1 MDLHGL
7 SLRVTAQF
15 IVLVPQQPT
24 KTRQTF
30 TTYIGY
36 CTPHSKKARL
46 SLLGCCWPWRLLLY
60 LSTNRTNVCPVS
72 PPITHMYIYVLCI
85 GKQQQLRDISDIF
98 ISNRFPMY
106 IPSCVCRVLAA
117 VYSLRW
123 KPLISMPFDD
133 IVKPSLLHKLDGH
146 HSLRMAWKWP
156 SVCPTYEKPPLL
168 FYLYQRK
175 EKEYE
180 KGSLM
185 VWVWCR
191 ACAHDVFLFYHSPPF
206 FTTCFNENLTQTHTQ
221 TKKLASRVTFWYDR
235 SGRKKTKE
243 LERGRET
250 LVSTIGPTPVRA
262 HSAWGFQVHQLVL
275 IIIVALVVD

>member
-175 EKEYE
+175 ERKV
-180 KGSLM
+180 KRVWWSGSD
-185 VWVWCR
+185 VGR
-191 ACAHDVFLFYHSPPF
+191 APTTFFSFTIRPPL
-206 FTTCFNENLTQTHTQ
+206 FTTCFNENLTQTHTD
-221 TKKLASRVTFWYDR
+221 KKIGI
-235 SGRKKTKE
+235 SGY
-243 LERGRET
+243 L
-250 LVSTIGPTPVRA
+250 
-262 HSAWGFQVHQLVL
+262 L
-275 IIIVALVVD
+275 IW

>member
-36 CTPHSKKARL
+36 CTLPIQKRPVSL
-46 SLLGCCWPWRLLLY
+46 SLAAAGPDVFFYISRQI
-60 LSTNRTNVCPVS
+60 RTNVCPVS

-106 IPSCVCRVLAA
+106 IPSCVCRVFDA

-133 IVKPSLLHKLDGH
+133 IVKPSLLHQTRWLSFIENGLEMAKRVPYIRETSPFIL
-146 HSLRMAWKWP
+146 SLSK
-156 SVCPTYEKPPLL
+156 K
-168 FYLYQRK
+168 RK
-175 EKEYE
+175 EMK
-180 KGSLM
+180 KGL
-185 VWVWCR
+185 
-191 ACAHDVFLFYHSPPF
+191 
-206 FTTCFNENLTQTHTQ
+206 
-221 TKKLASRVTFWYDR
+221 
-235 SGRKKTKE
+235 
-243 LERGRET
+243 
-250 LVSTIGPTPVRA
+250 
-262 HSAWGFQVHQLVL
+262 
-275 IIIVALVVD
+275 

>member
-1 MDLHGL
+1 
-7 SLRVTAQF
+7 
-15 IVLVPQQPT
+15 
-24 KTRQTF
+24 
-30 TTYIGY
+30 
-36 CTPHSKKARL
+36 
-46 SLLGCCWPWRLLLY
+46 
-60 LSTNRTNVCPVS
+60 
-72 PPITHMYIYVLCI
+72 MYIYVLCI

-180 KGSLM
+180 KGS
-185 VWVWCR
+185 
-191 ACAHDVFLFYHSPPF
+191 
-206 FTTCFNENLTQTHTQ
+206 
-221 TKKLASRVTFWYDR
+221 
-235 SGRKKTKE
+235 GRKKTKE
-243 LERGRET
+243 LERGGER
-250 LVSTIGPTPVRA
+250 LLCQQLARRPSA
-262 HSAWGFQVHQLVL
+262 HILRGGFKFTSSY
-275 IIIVALVVD
+275 